1 MRENELVKLED
12 LARAYEDLLGSEFAV
27 YVDSM
32 VNVDEDKIPIVM
44 YATRMPYKIPNID
57 TETLQM
63 GFSAYISCENKEAY
77 AEKITR
83 ISRLLGYNKGTL
95 TSNGNTYTYYSF
107 LDFSRPL
114 TDPVVDSGEFM
125 QSLVLSGTCL
135 ISGAQGALVGN
146 DVKTELIFNP
156 ADEENRLEGQVEV
169 LSASCALVKDTESP
183 QMANAIIGKSFNK
196 TQLYSYSYTL
206 LVLKNTIGE
215 RLVKGARNILP
226 FAINERID
234 LKETFPAFTGESFN
248 TTNQCVFT
256 GIQLDRNAGAFTTI
270 TITLQDKLE
279 L

>member
-226 FAINERID
+226 FSINERID

>member
-1 MRENELVKLED
+1 MIENQLVKLED
-12 LARAYEDLLGSEFAV
+12 LAKAYETLLGAEFAV
-27 YVDSM
+27 HVDSM
-32 VNVDEDKIPIVM
+32 VNVDENKIPIIM

-95 TSNGNTYTYYSF
+95 SSNGNTYTYYSF

-146 DVKTELIFNP
+146 DVITELVFNP
-156 ADEENRLEGQVEV
+156 TNIETRLEGQVEV
-169 LSASCALVKDTESP
+169 LTASCALVKDTESP
-183 QMANAIIGKSFNK
+183 QMANAVIGKSFNK
-196 TQLYSYSYTL
+196 TQLYSYSYQL
-206 LVLKNTIGE
+206 LVLKNAIGE
-215 RLVKGARNILP
+215 RLLKGARNILP
-226 FAINERID
+226 FGINERID

-256 GIQLDRNAGAFTTI
+256 GIQLDRNAGAFTTA